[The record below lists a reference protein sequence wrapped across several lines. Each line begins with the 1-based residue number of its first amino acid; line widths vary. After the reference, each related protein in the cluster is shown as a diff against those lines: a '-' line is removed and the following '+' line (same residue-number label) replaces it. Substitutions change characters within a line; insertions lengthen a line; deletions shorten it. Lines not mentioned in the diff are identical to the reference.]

1 MTDRVKVARSLLF
14 APGHRPE
21 RFEKAAR
28 SGADVVVLDLE
39 DGVPPAEK
47 PRARAAI
54 EQEWARLQATGVPL
68 VVRINSAV
76 SAEGREDLAW
86 LQRLDSPAAVMLP
99 KAESA
104 QMLALVQEHLPG
116 TALLPIIE
124 TAIGYTALTSLAAAR
139 GVLRLV
145 IGHIDFMADTGLQC
159 EAEQSE
165 LAPLR
170 FAVAIATR
178 VHQLAP
184 AVDGVTVEVG
194 NDERLREDV
203 RRAVRWGFGGKL
215 CIHPQQIGVVHQ
227 AIAPTEQ
234 ELQWARKVLA
244 ASVAAGGAAVLVDGR
259 MVDLPVVLQAQ
270 RTLARAAA
278 VARNLIRDFPSS
290 R

>member
-14 APGHRPE
+14 APGNRPE
-21 RFEKAAR
+21 RFEKAVR
-28 SGADVVVLDLE
+28 SGADAVVLDLE
-39 DGVPPAEK
+39 DSVPPEDK
-47 PRARAAI
+47 PGARAAI
-54 EQEWARLQATGVPL
+54 EREWAQLQAIGVPL

-76 SAEGREDLAW
+76 SAEGKEDLAW
-86 LQRLDSPAAVMLP
+86 LQHLESPAAVMLP

-104 QMLALVQEHLPG
+104 EMLALVHERLPSI
-116 TALLPIIE
+116 ALLPIIE
-124 TAIGYTALTSLAAAR
+124 TAMGYAALPAVAAAH

-159 EAEQSE
+159 DDEQSE

-178 VHQLAP
+178 ANQLAS

-194 NDERLREDV
+194 NDERLREEV

-215 CIHPQQIGVVHQ
+215 CIHPQQVDVVHQ

-244 ASVAAGGAAVLVDGR
+244 ASAAAGGAAVLVDGR

-270 RTLARAAA
+270 RMLARAA
-278 VARNLIRDFPSS
+278 VS
-290 R
+290 